1 MQIQTPKQRAV
12 ESARYLRRRQTGAED
27 IFWQKI
33 RRRQFYNLK
42 ILRQH
47 PIYYQVGNKMK
58 FVIVDFY
65 CHEKRLV
72 IEVDGGIHKSQQAHD
87 KQRSIILKELGLK
100 VIRIQNEAV
109 FKNVNGVLNKLGEMI
124 L

>member
-12 ESARYLRRRQTGAED
+12 ESARYLRRRQTGAEE
-27 IFWQKI
+27 IFWQKV
-33 RRRQFYNLK
+33 RRKQFCNLK

-47 PIYYQVGNKMK
+47 PVYYQPDNRMK

-72 IEVDGGIHKSQQAHD
+72 IELDGSIHKSQKAHD
-87 KQRSIILKELGLK
+87 RQRSIILKELGLR

-109 FKNVNGVLNKLGEMI
+109 FINVDGVLERLGEM